1 MPELKIYRAP
11 DGSLWQYRE
20 GEQPKGYVLTTKR
33 KIARTPRVATED
45 KQAYPL
51 TKD

>member
-20 GEQPKGYVLTTKR
+20 GEQPKGYVLAEKR
-33 KIARTPRVATED
+33 KTVRTPRATTED
-45 KQAYPL
+45 KQAHPL